1 MAIAATQAKRQYTV
15 ALAQPVQ
22 FPQKVNYI
30 LPAAETLVL
39 LASTAETHGEWLC
52 PFKKDEPFKYGRFIL
67 RLTRGEGVGLAMKN
81 STSDSCLYPILQCRH
96 AKLHNAYL

>member
-39 LASTAETHGEWLC
+39 LASTAETH
-52 PFKKDEPFKYGRFIL
+52 R
-67 RLTRGEGVGLAMKN
+67 
-81 STSDSCLYPILQCRH
+81 
-96 AKLHNAYL
+96 